1 MKKGRFLLIH
11 GVRGFRSRE
20 LGLVVHDLIC
30 PACLR
35 VSVEIE
41 TIPYYAYRPFSADLA
56 LV

>member
-20 LGLVVHDLIC
+20 LGSVVHDLIC
-30 PACLR
+30 PACPR
-35 VSVEIE
+35 VSAEIV
-41 TIPYYAYRPFSADLA
+41 PYYAYRLHSTDLA

>member
-20 LGLVVHDLIC
+20 LGSVVHDLIC
-30 PACLR
+30 PACPK
-35 VSVEIE
+35 VSTEIE
-41 TIPYYAYRPFSADLA
+41 TIPYYAYRLLSTDLA